1 MEVAPSWSEHA
12 VENGSVDHSAISHSS
27 HGAWVSVAPGAM
39 SAQSK
44 PARRGPGQADRVTE
58 VYRQLRE
65 LIIRGRLAP
74 GTRIIETDVATRLG
88 VSRTPVRSALQR
100 LQQEG
105 YIVTSGTGQQ
115 SRLSVA
121 PLTKEDAREL
131 LAIVSEVEALAA
143 RWAALK
149 PEAERTR
156 TAAELR
162 TINRELAD
170 TIQTPRPDPYR
181 IFDLDQAFHRCFVE
195 AGAGPRLLTL
205 HAAIKPQTERYVRLY
220 ISALMD
226 EISTSVR
233 EHDAAASAIEA
244 GDAYAAKDAVLT
256 NWHNATERLALVIER
271 LGERGAW

>member
-1 MEVAPSWSEHA
+1 VT
-12 VENGSVDHSAISHSS
+12 
-27 HGAWVSVAPGAM
+27 
-39 SAQSK
+39 
-44 PARRGPGQADRVTE
+44 QA
-58 VYRQLRE
+58 YRQLRD
-65 LIIRGRLAP
+65 LIIWGRLAP

-105 YIVTSGTGQQ
+105 YIVASGTGQQ

-149 PEAERTR
+149 PEAERVR
-156 TAAELR
+156 TAADLR
-162 TINRELAD
+162 AINRELAE
-170 TIQTPRPDPYR
+170 TIQTHRPDPYR
-181 IFDLDQAFHRCFVE
+181 VFDLDQSFHRCFVE
-195 AGAGPRLLTL
+195 AGAGPRLLAL

-220 ISALMD
+220 ITALMD

-233 EHDAAASAIEA
+233 EHDAAAIAIEA
-244 GDAYAAKDAVLT
+244 GDAQAAKEAILT
-256 NWHNATERLALVIER
+256 NWQNATERLALVIDR